1 MKKVLYIVIAML
13 VLPRLYDFVY
23 HGGHAYD
30 LLGAT
35 GFAVLFFGGVLDERA
50 RMTCPPPAALR
61 RRANVVTACGFVL
74 VLGSFLLQWKVFG

>member
-1 MKKVLYIVIAML
+1 LKKVLYIVIAVL

-50 RMTCPPPAALR
+50 RMP
-61 RRANVVTACGFVL
+61 
-74 VLGSFLLQWKVFG
+74 